1 LWVVVDGE
9 DHWLAHDFPGFMLI
23 VVDPIATVFST
34 TDACFATLR
43 TYPEEDR
50 KVTDGAR
57 IVVLGSR
64 GSIPVSGAEFVR
76 YGGNTTSVALTNGNH
91 VVGFVDAG
99 TGLAA
104 HAAFGLELAP
114 TVEVFLTH
122 YHWDHIQGLSMLEA
136 LWSGDT
142 DIVIHGHGAVER
154 SLISVITPPW
164 FPVSLADAPNVRF
177 QTIGRPVEIQE
188 FVVTPFEVEHP
199 QGAVGYRV
207 DGPSASVA
215 FVTDHEAGTE
225 RDVSITTAI
234 RGVDVLVHDAQYAPD
249 EVEIR
254 RGWGHST
261 WEGAVAAA
269 EAAGTGQL
277 LLTSLDPRTTD
288 DDADAMLA
296 LTRQQFPNTEIAA
309 QGLVVPL

>member
-1 LWVVVDGE
+1 M
-9 DHWLAHDFPGFMLI
+9 AFPTEA
-23 VVDPIATVFST
+23 DR
-34 TDACFATLR
+34 FATLR
-43 TYPEEDR
+43 VSREKGGRVSE
-50 KVTDGAR
+50 GAR
-57 IVVLGSR
+57 VVVLGSR
-64 GSIPVSGAEFVR
+64 GSIPVSGSEFVR
-76 YGGNTTSVALTNGNH
+76 YGGNTTSVALVVGSRI
-91 VVGFVDAG
+91 VGFVDAG

-104 HAAFGLELAP
+104 HATFGLELAP
-114 TVEVFLTH
+114 SIEVFLTH
-122 YHWDHIQGLSMLEA
+122 YHWDHIQGLSMLGA

-154 SLISVITPPW
+154 SLTSVITPPW

-177 QTIGRPVEIQE
+177 QTIGRPVEIRG
-188 FVVTPFEVEHP
+188 FAVTPFEVEHP
-199 QGAVGYRV
+199 QGALGYRV
-207 DGPSASVA
+207 DGPSASIA

-225 RDVSITTAI
+225 RDVSITRAI

-261 WEGAVAAA
+261 WEGAVDAA
-269 EAAGTGQL
+269 EAAEAGKL

-288 DDADAMLA
+288 DDADALLA
-296 LTRQQFPNTEIAA
+296 LTRQRFPSTEIAA